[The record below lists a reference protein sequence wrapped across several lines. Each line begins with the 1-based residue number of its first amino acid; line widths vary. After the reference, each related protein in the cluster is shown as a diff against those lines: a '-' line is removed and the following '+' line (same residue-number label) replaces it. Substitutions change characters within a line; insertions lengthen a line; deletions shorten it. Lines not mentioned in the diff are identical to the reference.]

1 MCSWEAWWYNDHGLD
16 QQEVELV
23 EKVYFYHQ
31 PDDVGDV
38 EGLCTFSTITEESK
52 MPKQKQKQKTADIG
66 FHYGRTDLERI
77 GLFAEMS
84 YLHGMGYTR
93 PYVNVFNEESI
104 KGRQMIPGFPQS
116 KCARDDGYFIPFRRI
131 FQKEA
136 YFNKSRAAYLERLAA
151 TAKNIAPRTFV
162 QPSPTKRQTGSGD
175 YYGCFEKITAFSPL
189 KRAQP
194 PRVKEPKNMLS
205 KPPKKGGPGYPD
217 ITFSPYPEYIE
228 SLYRGELQDYRN
240 KYIQHMLVNK
250 RPAFLSAIHRTQYF
264 DPNPYFVP
272 EEDVGPTYA
281 EPVGKI
287 VKGFG
292 SGVFIPSSPGKKVTF
307 AVFSSPEVWME
318 YDVWRNWLT
327 YNWLNLM
334 NIGIILMDGGCKAGT
349 FGKYPAHSEDK
360 YFPPIESVPRTMSS
374 NVFYP
379 QMNIRSMQTRSIV
392 NYNVDFG
399 VNAENWRKC
408 GLIVYTQ

>member
-1 MCSWEAWWYNDHGLD
+1 
-16 QQEVELV
+16 
-23 EKVYFYHQ
+23 
-31 PDDVGDV
+31 
-38 EGLCTFSTITEESK
+38 

-292 SGVFIPSSPGKKVTF
+292 SGVFIPSSPGKK
-307 AVFSSPEVWME
+307 
-318 YDVWRNWLT
+318 
-327 YNWLNLM
+327 
-334 NIGIILMDGGCKAGT
+334 DGGCKAGT